1 MKQMLDGCSKMC
13 NMCVDIHA
21 LPKRVLC
28 FNHNTSVGVR
38 QTHCLGHGRRS
49 DTALGIFN
57 SRRYEEEDEISISTS
72 FQIEMCFSLK
82 TSS

>member
-49 DTALGIFN
+49 DTALGN
-57 SRRYEEEDEISISTS
+57 STVDDMKRKMRYR
-72 FQIEMCFSLK
+72 FQHHVKLK
-82 TSS
+82 CVSP